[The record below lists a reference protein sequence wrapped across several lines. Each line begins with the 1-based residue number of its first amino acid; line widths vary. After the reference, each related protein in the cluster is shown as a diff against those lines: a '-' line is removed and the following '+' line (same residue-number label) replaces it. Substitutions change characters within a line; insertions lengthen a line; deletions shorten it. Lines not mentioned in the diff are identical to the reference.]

1 MPRRKKPPS
10 RSRSWEALCS
20 RCAIPFELLDIFVGA
35 WAATFLVEM
44 DEKRLMPTEWTM
56 ADEDRYP
63 ADRGTELRRKA
74 SFIAPDGSKHLKSV
88 LSLDDY
94 QRYPGRA
101 QFLPDTERL
110 IMDICTDFVLRGF
123 GESRIMTFQAR
134 IQAAVLLLK
143 GVKDGHLDPGLWSA
157 ERNVVPPSRVWSAE
171 QQAVLDA
178 IHCWTLLED
187 ATEMLTADRVLHVTG
202 GPGTGKTEVVL
213 AAAIDADQTGCRVVL
228 AGRSDS
234 W

>member
-1 MPRRKKPPS
+1 
-10 RSRSWEALCS
+10 
-20 RCAIPFELLDIFVGA
+20 
-35 WAATFLVEM
+35 
-44 DEKRLMPTEWTM
+44 MPTEWTM

-94 QRYPGRA
+94 QRYPGTA
-101 QFLPDTERL
+101 QFLPDTDKL
-110 IMDICTDFVLRGF
+110 IMDICNDLLLRGL

-134 IQAAVLLLK
+134 IQAAVLLLN
-143 GVKDGHLDPGLWSA
+143 GVEDGHLDSGLLSA
-157 ERNVVPPSRVWSAE
+157 KRYVVPPSRVWSAE

-178 IHCWTLLED
+178 IHRGTSLKD
-187 ATEMLTADRVLHVTG
+187 ATEMLTADRVLHGTG

-213 AAAIDADQTGCRVVL
+213 AAAIDAAQTGCRVVL
-228 AGRSDS
+228 AGRGVPDHARKRSRIHPTWQVAALRPYDLRRGVPDRCLRVAQPAAS
-234 W
+234 RLG